1 MTFHHPKYYAA
12 LRAERRKQQ
21 ASSAKPQ
28 AEGSR
33 PGRSEATS
41 AKHQAPSVNMKN
53 FDIVSGK
60 DINKALEKMNN
71 WLFRYDSNAYT
82 TFNKVENAL
91 RKNWLW
97 KTKEINKFKKILFK
111 LQADTKNPG

>member
-1 MTFHHPKYYAA
+1 MTWYHPKYYAA
-12 LRAERRKQQ
+12 LRAERKKLQ
-21 ASSAKPQ
+21 ASSDKPQ
-28 AEGSR
+28 AEESR
-33 PGRSEATS
+33 PVRPS

>member
-1 MTFHHPKYYAA
+1 MTHTFRHPKHYKE
-12 LRAERRKQQ
+12 LRAERRKHQ
-21 ASSAKPQ
+21 AASVKPQ

-33 PGRSEATS
+33 PGRP
-41 AKHQAPSVNMKN
+41 KLQAASVNMKN
-53 FDIVSGK
+53 FNIVSGK

-71 WLFRYDSNAYT
+71 WHFRYDSNTYT

-111 LQADTKNPG
+111 LQADIKNPE